1 MQKTPRDF
9 RYPNY
14 SEPRR
19 ISPQYM
25 LNKHAGTD
33 MLLQIHLYRVALYI
47 QVLTVLVRQRELDLG
62 NDPFCVK
69 RYVVLVCI
77 RPL

>member
-1 MQKTPRDF
+1 
-9 RYPNY
+9 
-14 SEPRR
+14 
-19 ISPQYM
+19 M